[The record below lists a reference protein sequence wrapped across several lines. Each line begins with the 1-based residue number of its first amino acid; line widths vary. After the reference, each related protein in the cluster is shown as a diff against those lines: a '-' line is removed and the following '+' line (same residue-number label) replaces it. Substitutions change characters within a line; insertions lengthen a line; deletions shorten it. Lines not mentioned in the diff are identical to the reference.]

1 MLYLAHRSLA
11 KDLEPSSAAAAALGP
26 KAAMPLASSVST
38 NPATRGPSGPTTTKS
53 IFSCLHSLTM
63 PSMSVG
69 ATGTQAAS
77 SAMPGLPGAQNSVS
91 HSGDDEIAQH
101 SACSRP
107 PDPITSTR
115 KRLSS
120 QGPYS
125 SGPFPPSG
133 ELLYHSAR

>member
-11 KDLEPSSAAAAALGP
+11 KALEPSSAAAEAVGP
-26 KAAMPLASSVST
+26 KAAMPLASSMST
-38 NPATRGPSGPTTTKS
+38 SPATSGPSGPITTKS

-69 ATGTQAAS
+69 ATATQAAS
-77 SAMPGLPGAQNSVS
+77 SAIPGLPGAQNNVS
-91 HSGDDEIAQH
+91 HNGDDEIAQH

-107 PDPITSTR
+107 PDPITNTR

-125 SGPFPPSG
+125 HGPFPPSG
-133 ELLYHSAR
+133 ALLYHSVR